1 MQILF
6 FIILKNVC
14 SNENRPARGLET
26 GCKGTKKWANGKI
39 IAMKILGW
47 DKGPLGVAKSEGG
60 NRMNEVKVH
69 GKWAK
74 KISILA
80 DIYGI
85 KEDV

>member
-1 MQILF
+1 MGVFHRING
-6 FIILKNVC
+6 FIGKTAIHPSQLPIIYESLKV
-14 SNENRPARGLET
+14 SRADYED
-26 GCKGTKKWANGKI
+26 
-39 IAMKILGW
+39 AMKILGW

>member
-1 MQILF
+1 
-6 FIILKNVC
+6 
-14 SNENRPARGLET
+14 
-26 GCKGTKKWANGKI
+26 
-39 IAMKILGW
+39 MKILGW